1 EKFFSHARA
10 GAALGR
16 FEAHGGPAEE
26 SERIMMNF
34 FKEGGWAMW
43 PILILSLVTVGASA
57 RFASRPD
64 RRQIGFLVSMAL
76 ATVVSVFHATWV
88 DIGSV
93 LGVLADETRV
103 SDAMM
108 PRVLAEG
115 LKECTRP
122 GALGA
127 GFLTLAAILVAV
139 GMLRLGREE

>member
-1 EKFFSHARA
+1 
-10 GAALGR
+10 
-16 FEAHGGPAEE
+16 
-26 SERIMMNF
+26 MMMF

-43 PILILSLVTVGASA
+43 PILILSLVTVGAAA

-64 RRQIGFLVSMAL
+64 RRQIGFLASMAL
-76 ATVVSVFHATWV
+76 ATVISVFHATWV

-93 LGVLADETRV
+93 LGALSDETRV